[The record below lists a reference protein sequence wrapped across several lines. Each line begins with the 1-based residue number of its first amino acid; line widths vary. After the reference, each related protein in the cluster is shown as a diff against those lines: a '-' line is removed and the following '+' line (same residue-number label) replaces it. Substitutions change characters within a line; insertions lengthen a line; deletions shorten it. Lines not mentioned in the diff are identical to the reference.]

1 MVGRSSLVHVSI
13 KQYEKGT
20 HSPEPDWS
28 CMYVPAS
35 LEIVFR
41 KIGKQG
47 GVTITENREKYR
59 KVISL

>member
-1 MVGRSSLVHVSI
+1 MRREH
-13 KQYEKGT
+13 T

-28 CMYVPAS
+28 CMYVLAS

-47 GVTITENREKYR
+47 GDTITENREKYR